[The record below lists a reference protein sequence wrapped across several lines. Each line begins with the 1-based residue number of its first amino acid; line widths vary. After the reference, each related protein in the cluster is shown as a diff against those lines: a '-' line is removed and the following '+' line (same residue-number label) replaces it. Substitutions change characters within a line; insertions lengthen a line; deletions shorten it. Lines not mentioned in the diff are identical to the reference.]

1 MDDLKRLINE
11 LETLANKEQA
21 ENLQRFFKTGKGEYG
36 DGDIFLGISVPM
48 QRKIAKRYLN
58 LSLSKIQEL
67 LKSEIHE
74 HRFIALLIL
83 IEKYAKG
90 NERDKENIFGFYL
103 KNTKYINN
111 WDLVD
116 ISSHKIIGDFLKEKD
131 RKILYAL
138 ANSKNLW
145 EKRISIISTFSFIKD
160 KDFGDALA
168 LSEILMND
176 SHDLIHKA
184 VGWVLREIGNKD
196 LEVEENFL
204 KFHYKKMPRTMLRYA
219 IEKFE
224 EEKRRRYLLGNI

>member
-204 KFHYKKMPRTMLRYA
+204 KFHYKKMPRMMLRYA

-224 EEKRRRYLLGNI
+224 EGKRKKYLLGKI